1 MSLELAEQAGAGS
14 TATMSDNVYD
24 SLAETHEDGQWA
36 FGTGFED
43 VQEEITAPVPDGVD
57 AADLAQYC
65 LMLGDDALICAQRL
79 SEWVANAPELEEE
92 VALANTAL
100 DLLGQA
106 RVLLRARRPP
116 RRGRRRGRARVPAA
130 PSRSSAT
137 CALAEIGDDL
147 DFARAIAR
155 LLLFSTWRLA
165 LLERLVTSR
174 DPVLA
179 AVAGKGVKE
188 LAYHRDHAAQWAV
201 RLGDG
206 TDVSHTRMQAAL
218 DAVWPYVDE
227 LFRTSE
233 VEARLPGVAVD
244 PAETRDAVDA
254 VLDQVL
260 AAATLTRPSRPGA
273 GHDRRPRR
281 AAGRAHRGVG
291 PRARGDAEPGPPAP
305 GRGVVSARAVAAAVV
320 DPEMPMLTLD
330 DLGVLRDVRA
340 SADAVTVTITP
351 TYSGCPALDGH
362 PRRPARRPS
371 PTPGTASVEVR
382 TVLSPPWSTDW
393 ISDAGRAKLA
403 EHGIAPPGRIG
414 PRAAG
419 PIPLTLGRPPARVAC
434 PRCGSRDT
442 EELSRFGPTACTA
455 LHRCTACREPFEHV
469 KEI

>member
-1 MSLELAEQAGAGS
+1 MSELASESSAPRE
-14 TATMSDNVYD
+14 NVYD

-57 AADLAQYC
+57 PGDLAQYC

-106 RVLLRARRPP
+106 RVLLARAAHL
-116 RRGRRRGRARVPAA
+116 GAGVDEDALAFQRVE
-130 PSRSSAT
+130 SEFRNV
-137 CALAEIGDDL
+137 ALAEIGDDL
-147 DFARAIAR
+147 DFARATAR

-165 LLERLVTSR
+165 LLEQLVTSR

-188 LAYHRDHAAQWAV
+188 LAYHRDHAAQWVV

-206 TDVSHTRMQAAL
+206 TDVSHSRVQAAL

-233 VEARLPGVAVD
+233 VEARLPGVAAD
-244 PAETRDAVDA
+244 PAATRGTVDA

-273 GHDRRPRR
+273 GTI
-281 AAGRAHRGVG
+281 G
-291 PRARGDAEPGPPAP
+291 
-305 GRGVVSARAVAAAVV
+305 GRGGRQGVHTEA
-320 DPEMPMLTLD
+320 
-330 DLGVLRDVRA
+330 LGHV
-340 SADAVTVTITP
+340 
-351 TYSGCPALDGH
+351 
-362 PRRPARRPS
+362 
-371 PTPGTASVEVR
+371 
-382 TVLSPPWSTDW
+382 
-393 ISDAGRAKLA
+393 LA
-403 EHGIAPPGRIG
+403 EMQSLARQHPG
-414 PRAAG
+414 A
-419 PIPLTLGRPPARVAC
+419 
-434 PRCGSRDT
+434 SW
-442 EELSRFGPTACTA
+442 
-455 LHRCTACREPFEHV
+455 
-469 KEI
+469 